1 MNKLK
6 LKFENCYGIREL
18 EHEFDFKDTRGF
30 SIYAPN
36 GFMKTSFSKAFSD
49 LSKGKDSSDI
59 IFPERTTIRNITDEI
74 GVEIKKENVFVI
86 EPYIEGFNSEKT
98 SMLLVN
104 QTIKKKYDDE
114 LKKIEDKK
122 DALLKS
128 LKQLS
133 GLTGR
138 TVTPETEMLKCF
150 GGGSLFEFF
159 ENIKSTVNS
168 STEDRL
174 AKVVYAEL
182 FNEKTISFLDSGTIK
197 TQLEEYI
204 NTYNDLVEQSPVL
217 SKSFNHYHAK
227 SVHKNLADNGF
238 FSASH
243 SVNLFNGTGKD
254 EFTSADQLDGKI
266 EAEKMK
272 ILSDPT
278 LAKKFDAI
286 DKKLTT
292 GELRKFRD
300 YLFDNREIVAELANY
315 KKLQKDIWICYLLSD
330 KILFNE
336 VLSAYESGKA
346 IIEEAIEAAKSE
358 RTEWEEVVDIFNRR
372 FSVPFKMSVTNQQEV
387 ILKGSSPQISF
398 TFTDPD
404 KSTAVDFTSLMKV
417 LSQGEKKAL
426 YILNILF
433 ELNARI
439 KHSIETILIVDDIAD
454 SFDYKNKYAIVEYL
468 KEASEHGQFYPIFLT
483 HNFDFHRTISGR
495 LHLDRSCRLY
505 AIKNGRDLSLVQEKY
520 QNNPFEF
527 WKKHLYN
534 QKFVV
539 AAIPFVR
546 NLAEYCGWVL
556 EFSRLTSL
564 LHFRSDSAAIK
575 VKDLETIY
583 KLILQDVTAIALPD
597 ANKSVIT
604 LIHETAETILPEENA
619 KAELESKVI
628 LSIAI
633 RLQAE
638 EFMVGK
644 INDQIFVD
652 SITKNQT
659 KQLLKRY
666 TADFPG
672 EPDSIKLLNQVSL
685 MTPENIHLNS
695 FMYEPILDMAPEH
708 LKTLYSDVKLLNA

>member
-6 LKFENCYGIREL
+6 LKFNNCYGIREL
-18 EHEFDFKDTRGF
+18 EHEFDFNDTRGF

-36 GFMKTSFSKAFSD
+36 GFMKTSFSKSFSD

-59 IFPERTTIRNITDEI
+59 IFPERNTIRSITDEI
-74 GVEIKKENVFVI
+74 GAEIKKENVFVI

-122 DALLKS
+122 DTLLKS

-138 TVTPETEMLKCF
+138 TFTPETEMLKCF
-150 GGGSLFEFF
+150 GGGSLFESF

-182 FNEKTISFLDSGTIK
+182 FNEKTILFLDSGTIK

-217 SKSFNHYHAK
+217 SKSFNLYHAK

-243 SVNLFNGTGKD
+243 SINLFNGTGKD

-266 EAEKMK
+266 EDEKMK

-300 YLFDNREIVAELANY
+300 YLFDNREIVPELVNY

-336 VLSAYESGKA
+336 VLSAYESGKV

-372 FSVPFKMSVTNQQEV
+372 FSVPFKMSVRNQQEV

-404 KSTAVDFTSLMKV
+404 KSTSVDFVSLMKV
-417 LSQGEKKAL
+417 LSQGEKR
-426 YILNILF
+426 LF
-433 ELNARI
+433 
-439 KHSIETILIVDDIAD
+439 
-454 SFDYKNKYAIVEYL
+454 
-468 KEASEHGQFYPIFLT
+468 IF
-483 HNFDFHRTISGR
+483 
-495 LHLDRSCRLY
+495 
-505 AIKNGRDLSLVQEKY
+505 
-520 QNNPFEF
+520 
-527 WKKHLYN
+527 
-534 QKFVV
+534 
-539 AAIPFVR
+539 
-546 NLAEYCGWVL
+546 
-556 EFSRLTSL
+556 
-564 LHFRSDSAAIK
+564 
-575 VKDLETIY
+575 
-583 KLILQDVTAIALPD
+583 
-597 ANKSVIT
+597 
-604 LIHETAETILPEENA
+604 
-619 KAELESKVI
+619 
-628 LSIAI
+628 
-633 RLQAE
+633 
-638 EFMVGK
+638 
-644 INDQIFVD
+644 
-652 SITKNQT
+652 
-659 KQLLKRY
+659 
-666 TADFPG
+666 
-672 EPDSIKLLNQVSL
+672 
-685 MTPENIHLNS
+685 
-695 FMYEPILDMAPEH
+695 
-708 LKTLYSDVKLLNA
+708 